1 MKTALIFLAAM
12 TAALA
17 LANGYLIYAK
27 YDADAKL
34 VEDDTLMLNA
44 TIMLKLLNSEV
55 VVLRAQHISCK
66 PERSI

>member
-27 YDADAKL
+27 YDLERVL
-34 VEDDTLMLNA
+34 VQRDMELALD
-44 TIMLKLLNSEV
+44 V
-55 VVLRAQHISCK
+55 VAMRHAMIWIKHASVQCGQ
-66 PERSI
+66 SI